1 MAGQDNVE
9 LVAHNPEWNIL
20 ARVESRLL
28 ADVLGDLLIRVH
40 HIGSTA
46 IPTIAAKPILDLI
59 PVVRSLD
66 EFDKHRKS
74 MEALGYQWRGEYGLM
89 GRRYC
94 TKADATTDRKSIH
107 LHVYQIDSPEIDRHV
122 AFRNYLLERPD
133 LAHAY
138 HQEKARCQ
146 RLHRNDSRAYSQCKS
161 EWIKRVE
168 SEALMHF
175 GVKDV

>member
-9 LVAHNPEWNIL
+9 LVAHNPGWNIL
-20 ARVESRLL
+20 AREQGRLL
-28 ADVLGDLLIRVH
+28 ADVLGDLLITVH

-46 IPTIAAKPILDLI
+46 IPTIAAKPIVDLI
-59 PVVRSLD
+59 LVVKSLK
-66 EFDKHRKS
+66 EFDQYRQRI
-74 MEALGYQWRGEYGLM
+74 EAIGYQWRGEYGLV

-94 TKADATTDRKSIH
+94 TKADPTTGRKSIH
-107 LHVYQIDSPEIDRHV
+107 LHGYQVGSPQIERHL

-138 HQEKARCQ
+138 HQQKAHCQ
-146 RLHRNDSRAYSQCKS
+146 GLHGQDSRAYSLCKS

-168 SEALMHF
+168 AEALTHF
-175 GVKDV
+175 GRH